1 MECRRG
7 SLFTELAD
15 LIVET
20 FQPSRL
26 IIFMYQ
32 RGHSI
37 PPFLESCQLLNF
49 TICTV
54 HVLYI
59 SEGGG
64 GGGLISYLDLGI
76 ACVVQS
82 RKKSCGDMQ
91 SRLRLLLFLS
101 L

>member
-1 MECRRG
+1 MQLLFFCVRGVYKILHMECRRG

-32 RGHSI
+32 REYSI

-54 HVLYI
+54 HVLCI

-64 GGGLISYLDLGI
+64 D
-76 ACVVQS
+76 
-82 RKKSCGDMQ
+82 
-91 SRLRLLLFLS
+91 
-101 L
+101 

>member
-1 MECRRG
+1 
-7 SLFTELAD
+7 
-15 LIVET
+15 
-20 FQPSRL
+20 
-26 IIFMYQ
+26 MYQ
-32 RGHSI
+32 RGYSI
-37 PPFLESCQLLNF
+37 PPFLESCQRLNF

-54 HVLYI
+54 HVLCI
-59 SEGGG
+59 SEGG

-91 SRLRLLLFLS
+91 SRLRLLLLFLS